1 MSSSTSPHTHPHPHA
16 QSTSHNPWGSTSG
29 TGPLGTSLTDTFGQ
43 SRTHYQPGYMMS
55 VAQHNV
61 MSPSAQNT
69 DEIPVVQ
76 TKAKINKGLSRG
88 ASHFGAESMFESS
101 STQRQTF
108 ADMDAPPTSSVN
120 DIFREGSSFG
130 DSQRAVLPPS
140 RPFSLSTNSPST
152 LNTSQSINHTQSS
165 IPNQPTYIIVFG
177 YPPDKYSLTVEYF
190 RSLGASTEPEPSAE
204 IVNAFRIGFRDPGEA
219 MRAVRRNGE
228 VLGGTWMVGV
238 KWADSVQD
246 PRGPDF
252 TASTSPPRVQVQTSQ
267 GQAHMDGN
275 AMVVDS
281 AATVGTPIKL
291 APSVAAFRKAPAPAP
306 QKSAHAM
313 PLPVVNAQQSPA
325 RGVLGQVGDLLF
337 GW

>member
-1 MSSSTSPHTHPHPHA
+1 
-16 QSTSHNPWGSTSG
+16 
-29 TGPLGTSLTDTFGQ
+29 
-43 SRTHYQPGYMMS
+43 MMS

-108 ADMDAPPTSSVN
+108 TDMDAPPTSSVN
-120 DIFREGSSFG
+120 DIFREGSFG
-130 DSQRAVLPPS
+130 EYQRAVLPPS
-140 RPFSLSTNSPST
+140 RPFSLSNSSST
-152 LNTSQSINHTQSS
+152 LNSSQAHTQSTT
-165 IPNQPTYIIVFG
+165 PNQLTYIIVFG

-190 RSLGASTEPEPSAE
+190 RSLGASTEPEPNAE

-238 KWADSVQD
+238 KWADSAQD

-252 TASTSPPRVQVQTSQ
+252 IASTSPPRVQIQTSQ
-267 GQAHMDGN
+267 VHTHTDGN
-275 AMVVDS
+275 AMVVDGV
-281 AATVGTPIKL
+281 ATVGTPIKL

-306 QKSAHAM
+306 QKSAHAVHV
-313 PLPVVNAQQSPA
+313 PVVNAQQSPA

>member
-1 MSSSTSPHTHPHPHA
+1 
-16 QSTSHNPWGSTSG
+16 
-29 TGPLGTSLTDTFGQ
+29 
-43 SRTHYQPGYMMS
+43 
-55 VAQHNV
+55 

-108 ADMDAPPTSSVN
+108 TDMDAPPTSSVN
-120 DIFREGSSFG
+120 DIFRESSFG
-130 DSQRAVLPPS
+130 ESQRAVLPPS
-140 RPFSLSTNSPST
+140 RPFSLSNFSST
-152 LNTSQSINHTQSS
+152 LNSSQTHTQSTT
-165 IPNQPTYIIVFG
+165 PNQPTYIIVFG

-190 RSLGASTEPEPSAE
+190 RSLGASTEPEPNAE

-238 KWADSVQD
+238 KWADSAQD

-252 TASTSPPRVQVQTSQ
+252 TTSTSPPRVQIQTSQ
-267 GQAHMDGN
+267 VHAHTDGN
-275 AMVVDS
+275 AMVVDGV
-281 AATVGTPIKL
+281 ATVGTPIKL

-306 QKSAHAM
+306 HKSAHAV
-313 PLPVVNAQQSPA
+313 PVPVVNAQQSPA

>member
-1 MSSSTSPHTHPHPHA
+1 
-16 QSTSHNPWGSTSG
+16 
-29 TGPLGTSLTDTFGQ
+29 
-43 SRTHYQPGYMMS
+43 
-55 VAQHNV
+55 

-101 STQRQTF
+101 STQRQAFT
-108 ADMDAPPTSSVN
+108 DMDAPPTSSVN

-130 DSQRAVLPPS
+130 ESQRTVLPPS
-140 RPFSLSTNSPST
+140 RPFSLSNSSST
-152 LNTSQSINHTQSS
+152 LNTSNSKTHTQSS
-165 IPNQPTYIIVFG
+165 TPIQPTYIIVFG

-190 RSLGASTEPEPSAE
+190 RSLGASTEPEPSTE

-238 KWADSVQD
+238 KWADSAQD

-252 TASTSPPRVQVQTSQ
+252 TASTPQVQIQTSQ
-267 GQAHMDGN
+267 LQAHTDGN
-275 AMVVDS
+275 AMVVDG

-291 APSVAAFRKAPAPAP
+291 APSVAAFRKAPAPVP
-306 QKSAHAM
+306 HKSAHAV
-313 PLPVVNAQQSPA
+313 PVPVVNAQQSPA

>member
-1 MSSSTSPHTHPHPHA
+1 
-16 QSTSHNPWGSTSG
+16 
-29 TGPLGTSLTDTFGQ
+29 
-43 SRTHYQPGYMMS
+43 MS

-108 ADMDAPPTSSVN
+108 TDMDAPPTSSVN

-130 DSQRAVLPPS
+130 ESQRAVLPPS
-140 RPFSLSTNSPST
+140 RPFSLSNSSST
-152 LNTSQSINHTQSS
+152 LNTSQSKTHTQSAT
-165 IPNQPTYIIVFG
+165 PNQPTYIIVFG

-190 RSLGASTEPEPSAE
+190 RSLGASTEPEPNTE
-204 IVNAFRIGFRDPGEA
+204 IMNAFRIGFRDPGEA

-238 KWADSVQD
+238 KWADSTQD

-252 TASTSPPRVQVQTSQ
+252 TVSTSPPRVQIPTSQ
-267 GQAHMDGN
+267 VQADGN
-275 AMVVDS
+275 AMVVDGV
-281 AATVGTPIKL
+281 ATVGTPIKL
-291 APSVAAFRKAPAPAP
+291 APSVAAFRKAPAPVP

-313 PLPVVNAQQSPA
+313 PVPVVNAQQSPA
-325 RGVLGQVGDLLF
+325 RGVFGQVGDLLF

>member
-1 MSSSTSPHTHPHPHA
+1 HA

-101 STQRQTF
+101 STQRQAFT
-108 ADMDAPPTSSVN
+108 DMDAPPTSSVN

-130 DSQRAVLPPS
+130 ESQRA
-140 RPFSLSTNSPST
+140 PFSLSNSSST
-152 LNTSQSINHTQSS
+152 LNTSQSQTRTQSS
-165 IPNQPTYIIVFG
+165 TPNQPTYIIVFG

-190 RSLGASTEPEPSAE
+190 RSLGASTEPEPNSE

-238 KWADSVQD
+238 KWADSAQD

-252 TASTSPPRVQVQTSQ
+252 TTSTSPPRVQIQTSQ
-267 GQAHMDGN
+267 VQAHADGN
-275 AMVVDS
+275 AMAVDG
-281 AATVGTPIKL
+281 AATVGTPIRL
-291 APSVAAFRKAPAPAP
+291 APSVAAFRKAPVPVL
-306 QKSAHAM
+306 QKSAHAVHV
-313 PLPVVNAQQSPA
+313 PVVNAQDSPA
-325 RGVLGQVGDLLF
+325 RGMLGQVGDLLF

>member
-1 MSSSTSPHTHPHPHA
+1 
-16 QSTSHNPWGSTSG
+16 
-29 TGPLGTSLTDTFGQ
+29 
-43 SRTHYQPGYMMS
+43 
-55 VAQHNV
+55 

-101 STQRQTF
+101 STQRQAFT
-108 ADMDAPPTSSVN
+108 DMDAPPTSSVN

-130 DSQRAVLPPS
+130 ESQRAH
-140 RPFSLSTNSPST
+140 FSLSNSSST
-152 LNTSQSINHTQSS
+152 LNTSQSKNHTQSS
-165 IPNQPTYIIVFG
+165 TPNQPTYIIVFG

-190 RSLGASTEPEPSAE
+190 RSLGASTEPEPNTE

-238 KWADSVQD
+238 KWADSAQD
-246 PRGPDF
+246 LVLPRGPDF
-252 TASTSPPRVQVQTSQ
+252 TASTSSPQVQIQTSQ
-267 GQAHMDGN
+267 VQAHTDGN
-275 AMVVDS
+275 AMVVDG

-291 APSVAAFRKAPAPAP
+291 APSVAAFRKAPVPTP
-306 QKSAHAM
+306 QKSAHAVHV
-313 PLPVVNAQQSPA
+313 PVVNAQQSPA

>member
-1 MSSSTSPHTHPHPHA
+1 MSS
-16 QSTSHNPWGSTSG
+16 
-29 TGPLGTSLTDTFGQ
+29 
-43 SRTHYQPGYMMS
+43 
-55 VAQHNV
+55 
-61 MSPSAQNT
+61 SAQNT

-101 STQRQTF
+101 STQRQAFT
-108 ADMDAPPTSSVN
+108 DMDAPPTSSVN
-120 DIFREGSSFG
+120 DLFREGSSFS

-165 IPNQPTYIIVFG
+165 TPNQPTYIIVFG

-190 RSLGASTEPEPSAE
+190 RSLGASTEPEPNSE

-238 KWADSVQD
+238 KWADSIQD

-252 TASTSPPRVQVQTSQ
+252 TASTSPPRVQIQNSQ
-267 GQAHMDGN
+267 GQAHTDGN

-306 QKSAHAM
+306 QKSAHAV

>member
-1 MSSSTSPHTHPHPHA
+1 MSTSTSPHAHQHQHA

-61 MSPSAQNT
+61 MSPSAQNA

-101 STQRQTF
+101 STQRQAFT
-108 ADMDAPPTSSVN
+108 DMDAPPTSSVN

-130 DSQRAVLPPS
+130 ESQRAVLPPS
-140 RPFSLSTNSPST
+140 RPFSLSNSSST
-152 LNTSQSINHTQSS
+152 LNVSQSKTHTQSS
-165 IPNQPTYIIVFG
+165 TPNQPTYIIVFG
-177 YPPDKYSLTVEYF
+177 YPPDRYSLTVEYF
-190 RSLGASTEPEPSAE
+190 RSLGASTEPEPNTE

-238 KWADSVQD
+238 KWADSTQD

-252 TASTSPPRVQVQTSQ
+252 SASTSPPRAQIQTSQ
-267 GQAHMDGN
+267 VQAHTDGN

-291 APSVAAFRKAPAPAP
+291 APSVAAFRKAPVPAP

-313 PLPVVNAQQSPA
+313 PVPIVNAQQSPA
-325 RGVLGQVGDLLF
+325 KGVLGQVGDLLF

>member
-1 MSSSTSPHTHPHPHA
+1 
-16 QSTSHNPWGSTSG
+16 
-29 TGPLGTSLTDTFGQ
+29 
-43 SRTHYQPGYMMS
+43 
-55 VAQHNV
+55 

-108 ADMDAPPTSSVN
+108 TDMDAPPTSSVN

-130 DSQRAVLPPS
+130 ESQRAVLPPS
-140 RPFSLSTNSPST
+140 RPFSLSISSST
-152 LNTSQSINHTQSS
+152 LNTSQSKTHTQSAT
-165 IPNQPTYIIVFG
+165 PNQPTYIIVFG

-190 RSLGASTEPEPSAE
+190 RSLGASTEPEPNTE

-238 KWADSVQD
+238 KWADSTQD

-252 TASTSPPRVQVQTSQ
+252 TVSTSPPRVQIPTSQ
-267 GQAHMDGN
+267 VQADGN
-275 AMVVDS
+275 AMVVDGV
-281 AATVGTPIKL
+281 ATVGTPIKL
-291 APSVAAFRKAPAPAP
+291 APSVAAFRKAPAPVP

-313 PLPVVNAQQSPA
+313 PVPVINAQQSPA

>member
-1 MSSSTSPHTHPHPHA
+1 
-16 QSTSHNPWGSTSG
+16 
-29 TGPLGTSLTDTFGQ
+29 
-43 SRTHYQPGYMMS
+43 MS

-101 STQRQTF
+101 STQRQAFT
-108 ADMDAPPTSSVN
+108 DMDAPPTSSVN

-130 DSQRAVLPPS
+130 ESQRAVLPPS
-140 RPFSLSTNSPST
+140 RPFSLSNSSST
-152 LNTSQSINHTQSS
+152 LNTSNSKTHTQSS
-165 IPNQPTYIIVFG
+165 TPIQPTYIIVFG

-190 RSLGASTEPEPSAE
+190 RSLGASTEPEPSTE

-238 KWADSVQD
+238 KWADSAQD

-252 TASTSPPRVQVQTSQ
+252 TASTSQVQIQTSQ
-267 GQAHMDGN
+267 LQAHTDGN
-275 AMVVDS
+275 AMVVDG

-291 APSVAAFRKAPAPAP
+291 APSVAAFRKAPAPVP
-306 QKSAHAM
+306 HKSAHAV
-313 PLPVVNAQQSPA
+313 PVPVVNAQQSPA

>member
-1 MSSSTSPHTHPHPHA
+1 MSTSANPHTHPHPHA

-43 SRTHYQPGYMMS
+43 SRTQYQPGYMMS

-76 TKAKINKGLSRG
+76 TKAKINKGLTRGG

-130 DSQRAVLPPS
+130 ESQRAVLPPS
-140 RPFSLSTNSPST
+140 RPFSLNSPST
-152 LNTSQSINHTQSS
+152 LNISQSKNHTQPAT
-165 IPNQPTYIIVFG
+165 PNQSTYIIVFG

-190 RSLGASTEPEPSAE
+190 RSLGASTEPEPNSE

-238 KWADSVQD
+238 KWADPAQD
-246 PRGPDF
+246 LTLSRAPDF
-252 TASTSPPRVQVQTSQ
+252 MASVSPSRSQIQTSQ
-267 GQAHMDGN
+267 VPDGN
-275 AMVVDS
+275 AMAVDG

-291 APSVAAFRKAPAPAP
+291 APAVAAFRKAPAPAP

-313 PLPVVNAQQSPA
+313 PIPIVNAQQSPA
-325 RGVLGQVGDLLF
+325 RGMLGQVGDLLF